1 MGNGFSS
8 QSSTMP
14 ATSKAA
20 TELVKQLIAKNR
32 VMVFAKSYCPYCHRA
47 EAALKE
53 RNIKFEAMDL
63 DTRKE
68 GDGNVIQ
75 ESLLALTGQRT
86 VPNIFANGHHIG
98 GCSETLDALAN
109 GKFVELLE
117 GKPGKF
123 AAEKSDKGSAKKGSD
138 EIPADETP
146 TPIRE
151 ARM

>member
-1 MGNGFSS
+1 MGNTFSS
-8 QSSTMP
+8 QTSAMP
-14 ATSKAA
+14 AASKAA
-20 TELVKQLIAKNR
+20 TELVKQLVAKNR

-68 GDGNVIQ
+68 GDGNAIQ

-86 VPNIFANGHHIG
+86 VPNIFANGHHVG

-117 GKPGKF
+117 GNPGKF
-123 AAEKSDKGSAKKGSD
+123 AAEKPKNAAKKESD